1 MSVADG
7 DRVRVRWKD
16 ALCDAKVIHAHSTD
30 KVDAVYDA
38 DGTVGSFELPEE

>member
-16 ALCDAKVIHAHSTD
+16 ALCDAKHSTD